1 VTRADSSRLSRRLL
15 DPGLDST
22 TGYQQLCKISAG
34 KYLLRVPVSMLEKCD
49 DQQSQRGTGCSFP
62 YSAHV
67 APFTYGPRCQ
77 SGQRFARIDLPR
89 RVSSSGKTSPEFR
102 IRRVRDS
109 RPRRALS
116 RVPRRSCS
124 SDQLRGIELVKPSSR
139 SRNARCTMQNIFTQW
154 ERLGKLQGFHSI
166 LFFLSRFIELPS
178 IFR

>member
-89 RVSSSGKTSPEFR
+89 PPQLFQRSATWNRACEAIKSKQERTMHDAKYIYAMGK
-102 IRRVRDS
+102 IRQATRFSFD
-109 RPRRALS
+109 
-116 RVPRRSCS
+116 
-124 SDQLRGIELVKPSSR
+124 
-139 SRNARCTMQNIFTQW
+139 T
-154 ERLGKLQGFHSI
+154 
-166 LFFLSRFIELPS
+166 FLSLSIYRITFHLPLTLTLCPS
-178 IFR
+178 LHREPR